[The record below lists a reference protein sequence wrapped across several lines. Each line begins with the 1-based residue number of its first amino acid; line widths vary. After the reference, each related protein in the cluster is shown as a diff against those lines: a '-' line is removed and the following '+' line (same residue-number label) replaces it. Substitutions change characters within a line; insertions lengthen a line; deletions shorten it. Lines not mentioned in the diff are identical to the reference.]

1 MRKKKKWR
9 RGCVSRR
16 KAIDIYRLTIST
28 IFIFILAVQLVALY
42 SIILIKLKKQAHP
55 SEQSANAEEQRT
67 RRNRNVLKMAIAI
80 VLAFFFFAGPP
91 TSLTSW
97 YLFVCPGIFH
107 IPVVQI
113 YTVISAPFLSLHM
126 LTTLRSG
133 FFGSDGF
140 GYFQWKT
147 ETSYFWCQLGHK
159 RKCSLKWKLSNSKW
173 WTLQWLYNVL
183 FGTKNSYLCAR
194 SSSLMRILR
203 QYWIQNI

>member
-1 MRKKKKWR
+1 MRKPKK
-9 RGCVSRR
+9 
-16 KAIDIYRLTIST
+16 ALDIYRLTIST
-28 IFIFILAVQLVALY
+28 IFIFILAVLLVALY
-42 SIILIKLKKQAHP
+42 SIIMIKLKKQAHP
-55 SEQSANAEEQRT
+55 SERSANAEEQRT
-67 RRNRNVLKMAIAI
+67 RRNRKVLKMAIAI

-97 YLFVCPGIFH
+97 YLFVCSGIYH

-113 YTVISAPFLSLHM
+113 YTVFSAPFLSPHM

-140 GYFQWKT
+140 GYFLWTT
-147 ETSYFWCQLGHK
+147 ETSYFWCQLRHK

-194 SSSLMRILR
+194 SSSLMRILP

>member
-1 MRKKKKWR
+1 MRKPKK
-9 RGCVSRR
+9 
-16 KAIDIYRLTIST
+16 ALDIYRLTIST
-28 IFIFILAVQLVALY
+28 IFIFILAVLSCWLHFTP
-42 SIILIKLKKQAHP
+42 SSWSNLKSKPIQVNSQP
-55 SEQSANAEEQRT
+55 T
-67 RRNRNVLKMAIAI
+67 LRNRGQEETEMCLRWPS
-80 VLAFFFFAGPP
+80 LLCWRFFFFAGPP

-97 YLFVCPGIFH
+97 YLFVCSGIFH

-113 YTVISAPFLSLHM
+113 YTVISAPFLSPHM
-126 LTTLRSG
+126 LTTLRNG

-140 GYFQWKT
+140 GYFLWTT

-173 WTLQWLYNVL
+173 WTLQCLYNVL

>member
-1 MRKKKKWR
+1 MRKPKK
-9 RGCVSRR
+9 
-16 KAIDIYRLTIST
+16 ALDIYRLAIST
-28 IFIFILAVQLVALY
+28 IFIFIPTVQLVALY
-42 SIILIKLKKQAHP
+42 SIIMIKLKKQVHP
-55 SEQSANAEEQRT
+55 GEQSANAEEQST

-80 VLAFFFFAGPP
+80 VLLFFFFAGPP

-97 YLFVCPGIFH
+97 YLFVCSGIFH

-113 YTVISAPFLSLHM
+113 YTVISAPFLSPHM

-140 GYFQWKT
+140 GYFLWTT
-147 ETSYFWCQLGHK
+147 ETSYFWCQLRHK

-194 SSSLMRILR
+194 SSSLMRILP